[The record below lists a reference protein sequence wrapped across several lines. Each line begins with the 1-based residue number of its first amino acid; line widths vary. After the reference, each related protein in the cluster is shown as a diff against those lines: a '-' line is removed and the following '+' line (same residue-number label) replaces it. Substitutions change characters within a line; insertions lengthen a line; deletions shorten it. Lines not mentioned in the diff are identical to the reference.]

1 MEYLAGHAS
10 WGVWRIWRCGLKW
23 ERKRISHIGQIT
35 FILGAEGLYQEIFTA
50 SKLLHLKAKQH
61 ELQDSGACG
70 MHVARVNGMWAA
82 ACREAAPCP
91 CQFVVCCR
99 VWAGGWEPCSPVSLA
114 GSLLHII
121 SPQALRIGSSFSTAF
136 LHHER
141 MPERHWL
148 MWIRQHHPTLQIRT
162 KITRGH
168 SCCSPPHMDSPS
180 GLAHDLDLN

>member
-70 MHVARVNGMWAA
+70 MHVARVNGMWQICIWGCGMSWSCAVSLPVCGMLQSMSRWMRTMLACVPSWKLAA
-82 ACREAAPCP
+82 YHIPSSTSYRQQLFDCIPSSWEDARRTLVNVDKAAP
-91 CQFVVCCR
+91 
-99 VWAGGWEPCSPVSLA
+99 SN
-114 GSLLHII
+114 
-121 SPQALRIGSSFSTAF
+121 SSD
-136 LHHER
+136 
-141 MPERHWL
+141 
-148 MWIRQHHPTLQIRT
+148 
-162 KITRGH
+162 K
-168 SCCSPPHMDSPS
+168 
-180 GLAHDLDLN
+180 N